1 METYEFEGKN
11 DQDAI
16 EKACRELGLA
26 REEMDIVVIEPGS
39 AGIFGLVGG
48 RKAKIKVTLNRES
61 ISEPETAAFAE
72 PEAAAFAEP
81 ETVTVAEEI
90 ETEAVAEVAL
100 SVESTSPVP
109 EELPTDDDSEKEISI
124 AKEALENILALIP
137 MEGITVTGKRVD
149 GSINLNIEGDKT
161 GLLIGRKG
169 KTLDAL
175 QFIVNKIVNKSLE
188 KRARVIIDS
197 ENYRVRR
204 QEFLVQMALKMGD
217 KAKKIK
223 RPVTTNLLNPHDRR
237 IVHLALRDDNEL
249 GTKGKGEGIL
259 KKVVII
265 PKKNGSPR
273 ASRAH

>member
-1 METYEFEGKN
+1 METYEFEGKT
-11 DQDAI
+11 DHDAI
-16 EKACRELGLA
+16 ENACRKLSLKKDQ
-26 REEMDIVVIEPGS
+26 MDIVILEPGS

-48 RKAKIKVTLNRES
+48 RKAKIKVTIKREIPEAVEEAPKEEPQEKPAQSSAEPKDVPPSTESETTVPENRE
-61 ISEPETAAFAE
+61 
-72 PEAAAFAEP
+72 
-81 ETVTVAEEI
+81 EEI
-90 ETEAVAEVAL
+90 A
-100 SVESTSPVP
+100 
-109 EELPTDDDSEKEISI
+109 I

-137 MEGITVTGKRVD
+137 MEGITITGELED
-149 GSINLNIEGDKT
+149 GSVKLNIEGDKT

-188 KRARVIIDS
+188 KRSRVIIDS
-197 ENYRVRR
+197 ENYRLRR
-204 QEFLVQMALKMGD
+204 QEFLIQMALKMGD

-223 RPVTTNLLNPHDRR
+223 RPVATNLLNPHDRR
-237 IVHLALRDDNEL
+237 IVHLALRDDEEL

-265 PKKNGSPR
+265 PKKYNSSR

>member
-1 METYEFEGKN
+1 METYEFEGKT

-16 EKACRELGLA
+16 ENACRQLELTKNQ
-26 REEMDIVVIEPGS
+26 MDIVILEPGS
-39 AGIFGLVGG
+39 AGIFGLVGS
-48 RKAKIKVTLNRES
+48 RKAKIKVT
-61 ISEPETAAFAE
+61 IKQKEPQPVEEVAVEEVVVEKAE
-72 PEAAAFAEP
+72 E
-81 ETVTVAEEI
+81 VTVASEDVPPVTDPETTAPNTREEEI
-90 ETEAVAEVAL
+90 A
-100 SVESTSPVP
+100 
-109 EELPTDDDSEKEISI
+109 I

-137 MEGITVTGKRVD
+137 MEGITVTGKLED
-149 GSINLNIEGDKT
+149 GSVNLNIDGDKT

-188 KRARVIIDS
+188 KRSRVIIDS
-197 ENYRVRR
+197 ENYRQRR

-223 RPVTTNLLNPHDRR
+223 RPVATNLLNPHDRR
-237 IVHLALRDDNEL
+237 IVHLALRDDDEL

-265 PKKNGSPR
+265 PRKDGSSR
-273 ASRAH
+273 VSRAH

>member
-1 METYEFEGKN
+1 METYEFEGKT

-16 EKACRELGLA
+16 ENACRQLELTKDQ
-26 REEMDIVVIEPGS
+26 MDIVILEPGS
-39 AGIFGLVGG
+39 SGIFGLVGS
-48 RKAKIKVTLNRES
+48 RKAKIKVTIKQKVPQSVE
-61 ISEPETAAFAE
+61 EVVVEEVVVEKAE
-72 PEAAAFAEP
+72 E
-81 ETVTVAEEI
+81 VTVASEDVPPVTDLETTAPNTREEEI
-90 ETEAVAEVAL
+90 A
-100 SVESTSPVP
+100 
-109 EELPTDDDSEKEISI
+109 I

-137 MEGITVTGKRVD
+137 MEGITVTGKLED
-149 GSINLNIEGDKT
+149 GSVNLNIDGDKT

-188 KRARVIIDS
+188 KRSRVIIDS
-197 ENYRVRR
+197 ENYRRRR

-223 RPVTTNLLNPHDRR
+223 RPVATNLLNPHDRR
-237 IVHLALRDDNEL
+237 IVHLALQDDDEL

-265 PKKNGSPR
+265 PRKNGSSR
-273 ASRAH
+273 ASQAQ

>member
-1 METYEFEGKN
+1 METYEFEGKT

-16 EKACRELGLA
+16 ENACRQLNLE
-26 REEMDIVVIEPGS
+26 RDQMDIVIIEPGS

-48 RKAKIKVTLNRES
+48 RKAKIKVT
-61 ISEPETAAFAE
+61 IKPKEPEIIEEE
-72 PEAAAFAEP
+72 PVETVEETTQVLEEKTPPAPESP
-81 ETVTVAEEI
+81 ETP
-90 ETEAVAEVAL
+90 
-100 SVESTSPVP
+100 ST
-109 EELPTDDDSEKEISI
+109 DGEKEITI

-137 MEGITVTGKRVD
+137 MEGVTVTGKIAD

-175 QFIVNKIVNKSLE
+175 QFIVNKIVNKTLE

-197 ENYRVRR
+197 ENYRLRR

-223 RPVTTNLLNPHDRR
+223 RPVATNLLNPHDRR
-237 IVHLALRDDNEL
+237 IVHLALRDDSEL

-265 PKKNGSPR
+265 PRKYSSSR
-273 ASRAH
+273 ASRAQ

>member
-1 METYEFEGKN
+1 METYEFEGKT

-16 EKACRELGLA
+16 ENACRKLDLK
-26 REEMDIVVIEPGS
+26 RDQMDIVILEPGS

-48 RKAKIKVTLNRES
+48 RKAKIKVTIKQEEPEAVEKVPEEEVEIVTTLLEDAPATT
-61 ISEPETAAFAE
+61 EPEEAPETADPKTTPPNTRE
-72 PEAAAFAEP
+72 D
-81 ETVTVAEEI
+81 EI
-90 ETEAVAEVAL
+90 A
-100 SVESTSPVP
+100 
-109 EELPTDDDSEKEISI
+109 I

-137 MEGITVTGKRVD
+137 MEGISVKGRVED

-188 KRARVIIDS
+188 KRSRVIIDS
-197 ENYRVRR
+197 ENYRLRR

-237 IVHLALRDDNEL
+237 IVHLALRDDDEL

-265 PKKNGSPR
+265 PRKYGSSR

>member
-1 METYEFEGKN
+1 METYEFEGKT

-16 EKACRELGLA
+16 ENACRKLDLS
-26 REEMDIVVIEPGS
+26 RDQMDIVILEPGS

-48 RKAKIKVTLNRES
+48 RKAKIKVTVTRE
-61 ISEPETAAFAE
+61 E
-72 PEAAAFAEP
+72 PEA
-81 ETVTVAEEI
+81 
-90 ETEAVAEVAL
+90 
-100 SVESTSPVP
+100 VENVP
-109 EELPTDDDSEKEISI
+109 EEKVEEVTPFSENAPATTEPEEAPDSVDPEATPLDTREEEIAI

-137 MEGITVTGKRVD
+137 MEGITVKGSLED

-188 KRARVIIDS
+188 KRSRVIIDS
-197 ENYRVRR
+197 ENYRLRR

-237 IVHLALRDDNEL
+237 IVHLALRDDDEL

-265 PKKNGSPR
+265 PRKNGS
-273 ASRAH
+273 SRTSRTSQAH

>member
-1 METYEFEGKN
+1 METYEFEGKT

-16 EKACRELGLA
+16 ENACRQLA
-26 REEMDIVVIEPGS
+26 LTKDQMDIVILEPGS
-39 AGIFGLVGG
+39 AGIFGLVGS
-48 RKAKIKVTLNRES
+48 RKAKIKVTIKQKES
-61 ISEPETAAFAE
+61 QTVEKVAVEKSEE
-72 PEAAAFAEP
+72 
-81 ETVTVAEEI
+81 VTVASEDVPPATDPETTAPNNREEEI
-90 ETEAVAEVAL
+90 A
-100 SVESTSPVP
+100 
-109 EELPTDDDSEKEISI
+109 I

-137 MEGITVTGKRVD
+137 MEGITVTGKLED
-149 GSINLNIEGDKT
+149 GSVNLNIDGDKT

-188 KRARVIIDS
+188 KRSRVIIDS
-197 ENYRVRR
+197 ENYRRRR

-217 KAKKIK
+217 KAKKMK
-223 RPVTTNLLNPHDRR
+223 RPVATNLLNPHDRR

-265 PKKNGSPR
+265 PKKNGSSR
-273 ASRAH
+273 ASRAQ

>member
-16 EKACRELGLA
+16 EKACRKLGLT
-26 REEMDIVVIEPGS
+26 RNQMDIVIIEPGS
-39 AGIFGLVGG
+39 SGIFGLVGG
-48 RKAKIKVTLNRES
+48 RKAKIKVTIKRKEPDPIEMRED
-61 ISEPETAAFAE
+61 EAAEVPAAPEE
-72 PEAAAFAEP
+72 EVIEAAAA
-81 ETVTVAEEI
+81 
-90 ETEAVAEVAL
+90 
-100 SVESTSPVP
+100 P
-109 EELPTDDDSEKEISI
+109 EEEAAEIPAPPENKPSTTDQETPPEDAREGEIAI

-137 MEGITVTGKRVD
+137 MEGIAVAASLKD
-149 GSINLNIEGDKT
+149 GSVNLNIEGDKT

-188 KRARVIIDS
+188 KRTRVIIDS
-197 ENYRVRR
+197 ENYRLRR

-237 IVHLALRDDNEL
+237 IVHLALRNDEDL

-265 PKKNGSPR
+265 PKRYGASR
-273 ASRAH
+273 ASRAQ

>member
-1 METYEFEGKN
+1 METYEFEGKT

-16 EKACRELGLA
+16 ENACRKLDLS
-26 REEMDIVVIEPGS
+26 RDQMDIVILEPGS

-48 RKAKIKVTLNRES
+48 RKAKIKVTITRE
-61 ISEPETAAFAE
+61 
-72 PEAAAFAEP
+72 EP
-81 ETVTVAEEI
+81 ETVEK
-90 ETEAVAEVAL
+90 
-100 SVESTSPVP
+100 VP
-109 EELPTDDDSEKEISI
+109 EEKVEETTPISDDTPVTTKPEEAPAKVDPETTPVNTREEEIAI

-137 MEGITVTGKRVD
+137 MEGITVKGRLED
-149 GSINLNIEGDKT
+149 GSVNLNIEGDKT

-188 KRARVIIDS
+188 KRSRVIIDS
-197 ENYRVRR
+197 ENYRLRR

-237 IVHLALRDDNEL
+237 IVHLALRDDDEL

-265 PKKNGSPR
+265 PRKYGSSR

>member
-1 METYEFEGKN
+1 METYEFEGKT

-16 EKACRELGLA
+16 ENACRQLDLS
-26 REEMDIVVIEPGS
+26 RDQMDIVIIEPGS

-48 RKAKIKVTLNRES
+48 RKAKIKVTVTRE
-61 ISEPETAAFAE
+61 E
-72 PEAAAFAEP
+72 PEAVEKR
-81 ETVTVAEEI
+81 EDE
-90 ETEAVAEVAL
+90 VAEVAAAQEDE
-100 SVESTSPVP
+100 VAEVAAAPEDEPST
-109 EELPTDDDSEKEISI
+109 TDQETTAVDPREDEIAI

-137 MEGITVTGKRVD
+137 MEGITVTGKLED

-188 KRARVIIDS
+188 KRSRVIIDS
-197 ENYRVRR
+197 ENYRLRR

-237 IVHLALRDDNEL
+237 IVHLALRDDDEI

-265 PKKNGSPR
+265 PKKYGS
-273 ASRAH
+273 SRNSRV

>member
-1 METYEFEGKN
+1 METYEFEGKT

-16 EKACRELGLA
+16 ENACRQLELTKDQ
-26 REEMDIVVIEPGS
+26 MDIVILEPGS
-39 AGIFGLVGG
+39 AGIFGLVGS
-48 RKAKIKVTLNRES
+48 RKAKIKVT
-61 ISEPETAAFAE
+61 IKQKEPQSVEEVAVEEVAVEKAE
-72 PEAAAFAEP
+72 E
-81 ETVTVAEEI
+81 VTVASEDVPPSTDPETTAPNTREEEI
-90 ETEAVAEVAL
+90 A
-100 SVESTSPVP
+100 
-109 EELPTDDDSEKEISI
+109 I

-137 MEGITVTGKRVD
+137 MEGITVTGKLED
-149 GSINLNIEGDKT
+149 GSVNLNIDGDKT

-188 KRARVIIDS
+188 KRSRVIIDS
-197 ENYRVRR
+197 ENYRRRR

-223 RPVTTNLLNPHDRR
+223 RPVATNLLNPHDRR
-237 IVHLALRDDNEL
+237 IVHLALRDDDEL

-265 PKKNGSPR
+265 PRKYGSSR
-273 ASRAH
+273 ASRASRAQ

>member
-1 METYEFEGKN
+1 METHEFEGKT

-16 EKACRELGLA
+16 ENACRQLELTKDQ
-26 REEMDIVVIEPGS
+26 MDIVILEPGS
-39 AGIFGLVGG
+39 AGIFGLVGS
-48 RKAKIKVTLNRES
+48 RKAKIKVT
-61 ISEPETAAFAE
+61 IKQKEPQSVEEVAVEEVAVEKAE
-72 PEAAAFAEP
+72 E
-81 ETVTVAEEI
+81 VTVASEDVPPSTDPETTAPNTREEEI
-90 ETEAVAEVAL
+90 A
-100 SVESTSPVP
+100 
-109 EELPTDDDSEKEISI
+109 I

-137 MEGITVTGKRVD
+137 MEGITVTGKLED
-149 GSINLNIEGDKT
+149 GSINLNIDGDKT

-188 KRARVIIDS
+188 KRSRVIVDS
-197 ENYRVRR
+197 ENYRLRR

-223 RPVTTNLLNPHDRR
+223 RPVATNLLNPHDRR
-237 IVHLALRDDNEL
+237 IVHLALRDDDEL

-265 PKKNGSPR
+265 PRKYGSSR
-273 ASRAH
+273 ASRAQ

>member
-1 METYEFEGKN
+1 METHEFEGKT

-16 EKACRELGLA
+16 ENACRQLELTKDQ
-26 REEMDIVVIEPGS
+26 MDIVILEPGS
-39 AGIFGLVGG
+39 AGIFGLVGS
-48 RKAKIKVTLNRES
+48 RKAKIKVT
-61 ISEPETAAFAE
+61 IKQKEPQSVEEVAVEEVAVEKAE
-72 PEAAAFAEP
+72 E
-81 ETVTVAEEI
+81 VTVASEDVPPSTDPETTAPNTREEEI
-90 ETEAVAEVAL
+90 A
-100 SVESTSPVP
+100 
-109 EELPTDDDSEKEISI
+109 I

-137 MEGITVTGKRVD
+137 MEGITVTGKLED
-149 GSINLNIEGDKT
+149 GSINLSIDGDKT

-188 KRARVIIDS
+188 KRSRVIIDS
-197 ENYRVRR
+197 ENYRRRR

-223 RPVTTNLLNPHDRR
+223 RPVATNLLNPHDRR
-237 IVHLALRDDNEL
+237 IVHLALRGDDEL

-265 PKKNGSPR
+265 PRKNGSTR

>member
-1 METYEFEGKN
+1 METYEFEGKT

-16 EKACRELGLA
+16 ENACRQLNLSKDD
-26 REEMDIVVIEPGS
+26 MDIVILEPGS

-48 RKAKIKVTLNRES
+48 RKAKIKVTVKRE
-61 ISEPETAAFAE
+61 
-72 PEAAAFAEP
+72 EP
-81 ETVTVAEEI
+81 ETVEEAPVEEMQKMAAAPEDAPP
-90 ETEAVAEVAL
+90 ETETDVA
-100 SVESTSPVP
+100 TP
-109 EELPTDDDSEKEISI
+109 DDRENEIAI

-137 MEGITVTGKRVD
+137 MEGITVTGKLED

-188 KRARVIIDS
+188 KRSRVIIDS
-197 ENYRVRR
+197 ENYRLRR

-223 RPVTTNLLNPHDRR
+223 RPVATNLLNPHDRR
-237 IVHLALRDDNEL
+237 IVHLALRDDDEL

-265 PKKNGSPR
+265 PRKTASSR

>member
-1 METYEFEGKN
+1 METYEFEGKT

-16 EKACRELGLA
+16 ENACRKLNLS
-26 REEMDIVVIEPGS
+26 RDQMDIVILEPGS

-48 RKAKIKVTLNRES
+48 RKAKIKVTVTRE
-61 ISEPETAAFAE
+61 E
-72 PEAAAFAEP
+72 PEAVEEVPDEKVEEVPTLSENSPVATEP
-81 ETVTVAEEI
+81 EKAPAMADPEATALNSREDEI
-90 ETEAVAEVAL
+90 A
-100 SVESTSPVP
+100 
-109 EELPTDDDSEKEISI
+109 I

-137 MEGITVTGKRVD
+137 MEGITVKGGLED

-188 KRARVIIDS
+188 KRSRVIIDS
-197 ENYRVRR
+197 ENYRLRR

-265 PKKNGSPR
+265 PRKNGSSR
-273 ASRAH
+273 ASRAD

>member
-1 METYEFEGKN
+1 METYEFEGKT

-16 EKACRELGLA
+16 ENACRKLDLG
-26 REEMDIVVIEPGS
+26 RDQMDIVILEPGS

-48 RKAKIKVTLNRES
+48 RKAKIQVTVTRE
-61 ISEPETAAFAE
+61 E
-72 PEAAAFAEP
+72 PEA
-81 ETVTVAEEI
+81 
-90 ETEAVAEVAL
+90 
-100 SVESTSPVP
+100 VENVP
-109 EELPTDDDSEKEISI
+109 EEKVEEVTPFSENTPATTEPEEAPGNVDPEATALDTREEEIAI

-137 MEGITVTGKRVD
+137 MEGITVKGSLED

-188 KRARVIIDS
+188 KRSRVIIDS
-197 ENYRVRR
+197 ENYRLRR

-237 IVHLALRDDNEL
+237 IVHLALRDDDEL

-265 PKKNGSPR
+265 PRKNGSSR

>member
-1 METYEFEGKN
+1 METHEFEGKT

-16 EKACRELGLA
+16 ENACRQLGLTKDQ
-26 REEMDIVVIEPGS
+26 MDIVILEPGS
-39 AGIFGLVGG
+39 AGIFGLVGS
-48 RKAKIKVTLNRES
+48 RKAKIKVT
-61 ISEPETAAFAE
+61 IKQKEPQSVE
-72 PEAAAFAEP
+72 EAAVEEVAVEKAE
-81 ETVTVAEEI
+81 EVTVASEDVPPSTDPETTAPNTREEEI
-90 ETEAVAEVAL
+90 A
-100 SVESTSPVP
+100 
-109 EELPTDDDSEKEISI
+109 I

-137 MEGITVTGKRVD
+137 MEGITVTGKLED
-149 GSINLNIEGDKT
+149 GSVNLNIDGDKT

-188 KRARVIIDS
+188 KRSRVIIDS
-197 ENYRVRR
+197 ENYRRRR

-223 RPVTTNLLNPHDRR
+223 RPVATNLLNPHDRR
-237 IVHLALRDDNEL
+237 IVHLALRDDDEL

-265 PKKNGSPR
+265 PRKYGSSR
-273 ASRAH
+273 ASRAQ